1 MALFG
6 GGFATGF
13 IGGLAESANKA
24 LKDDI
29 ERINTRVDKIAE
41 FKVKRAIEAQD
52 ERKKEL
58 KEVETALQ
66 EGAALF
72 GGDKN
77 EFSAE
82 YAAGLLKES
91 GSLSAFKARVA
102 ELAAAKNDTGVD
114 LGLFMERASKD
125 SPTGSISDYANA
137 YLGAPSTLATDY
149 RMPEDMKPV
158 GGLVSKVVGK
168 PIDTMALA
176 GAQAKEEIAAR
187 IGTVKFESVPLPT
200 VTFQAEKFKLSQ
212 MSASERI
219 TYLNDKLANPDNTE
233 ERVTELQGMLT
244 TALDTAA
251 KTGSITTKIDAKKQ
265 LLERAETPEEKDK
278 LIDEISE
285 LTFERET
292 TEAEAEGNAIGVID
306 AKIKR
311 EQYLGNTDNVK
322 SLLKKKKELSGT
334 EESFSEVTAQL
345 ETDLMRGLAKGTVIE
360 GSDAHKAA
368 MSEIEKR
375 RDIEQNVTGSG
386 DMKPSEIRG
395 AQSYYERELRSET
408 QKRLGALGS
417 AYSTVMDMVEKGT
430 DVITLTPAEQT
441 TYRRGQEVEAE
452 VRAEIVTR
460 MTSTY
465 SEEDWPE
472 LYAHLR
478 MKGLLPSNRQTTGDV
493 IETGSGDNTVTSETD
508 TATVPS
514 VGDQTAEAIP
524 TQPKTEK
531 PVITV
536 SEEDIATS
544 RGMFP
549 DTLAGADSY
558 FESGIANNVPLDNMI
573 SSAEALQY
581 SDAFI
586 EKIKKL
592 SSEKSVSDME
602 TVAMQDA
609 NMASDNN
616 KDLMQQIV
624 NEGTFI
630 FGSMNQRDTAIKLA
644 NKNPDLDYNQALQ
657 FIKDNYDEIM
667 SLRESKEERK
677 PRPSRGRNRRSSGS
691 GFAERRDK

>member
-334 EESFSEVTAQL
+334 EESFSEITAQL
-345 ETDLMRGLAKGTVIE
+345 ETDLMRGLANGTVIE

-430 DVITLTPAEQT
+430 DVIALTPAEQT

-508 TATVPS
+508 TATIPS
-514 VGDQTAEAIP
+514 VGDQTEEAIP
-524 TQPKTEK
+524 TDTKPTQPTTTTDVVGEVTEDEKLQYPKTVEGALSITQGISSVGGTPQDAYQAAMDLHGDEQFATAVEFIASKDDTGLDGLEK
-531 PVITV
+531 
-536 SEEDIATS
+536 DIAEMALQGLDANQITQQLKQVKYAS
-544 RGMFP
+544 DPSMDVASISSTVARV
-549 DTLAGADSY
+549 LAELSPEARKQRIESKKRAD
-558 FESGIANNVPLDNMI
+558 EARETRLRIANQPPP
-573 SSAEALQY
+573 SLQ
-581 SDAFI
+581 
-586 EKIKKL
+586 L
-592 SSEKSVSDME
+592 P
-602 TVAMQDA
+602 TG
-609 NMASDNN
+609 
-616 KDLMQQIV
+616 LM
-624 NEGTFI
+624 
-630 FGSMNQRDTAIKLA
+630 
-644 NKNPDLDYNQALQ
+644 
-657 FIKDNYDEIM
+657 
-667 SLRESKEERK
+667 SKQ
-677 PRPSRGRNRRSSGS
+677 
-691 GFAERRDK
+691 

>member
-6 GGFATGF
+6 GGFATGLVT
-13 IGGLAESANKA
+13 GLAESANKA

-41 FKVKRAIEAQD
+41 FKVKRAIEEQEDRA
-52 ERKKEL
+52 KEIG
-58 KEVETALQ
+58 EVEEALQ
-66 EGAALF
+66 EGYALF
-72 GGDKN
+72 GGDDN
-77 EFSAE
+77 QYAAE
-82 YAAGLLKES
+82 YSAGLLKQA
-91 GSLSAFKARVA
+91 GSVAAFKARIA
-102 ELAAAKNDTGVD
+102 ELRKAKDDNGTD
-114 LGLFMERASKD
+114 LGAFMERASKD
-125 SPTGSISDYANA
+125 APTASLTDYANA
-137 YLGAPSTLATDY
+137 FVGAPKTFAGDY
-149 RMPEDMKPV
+149 RMPEDLKPA
-158 GGLVSKVVGK
+158 GGLVSKIVGK

-200 VTFQAEKFKLSQ
+200 VTFQAERFKLSQ

-219 TYLNDKLANPDNTE
+219 TYINDKLANPDNTE

-322 SLLKKKKELSGT
+322 SLLRKKKELSGT
-334 EESFSEVTAQL
+334 EESFSEITAQL
-345 ETDLMRGLAKGTVIE
+345 ETDLMRGLANGTVIE

-430 DVITLTPAEQT
+430 DVIALTPAEQT

-478 MKGLLPSNRQTTGDV
+478 MKRLLPSNRQTTGDV

-514 VGDQTAEAIP
+514 VGDQTEEAIP
-524 TQPKTEK
+524 TDTKPTQPTTTDVVGEVTEDEKLQYPKTVEGALSITQGISSVGGTPQDAYQAAMDLHGDEQFATTVEFIASKDDTGLDGLEK
-531 PVITV
+531 
-536 SEEDIATS
+536 DIAEMALQGLDANQITQQLKQVKYARDPS
-544 RGMFP
+544 MDVASISSTVARV
-549 DTLAGADSY
+549 LAELSPEARKQRIESKKRAD
-558 FESGIANNVPLDNMI
+558 EARETRLRIANQPPP
-573 SSAEALQY
+573 SLQ
-581 SDAFI
+581 
-586 EKIKKL
+586 L
-592 SSEKSVSDME
+592 P
-602 TVAMQDA
+602 TG
-609 NMASDNN
+609 
-616 KDLMQQIV
+616 LM
-624 NEGTFI
+624 
-630 FGSMNQRDTAIKLA
+630 
-644 NKNPDLDYNQALQ
+644 
-657 FIKDNYDEIM
+657 
-667 SLRESKEERK
+667 
-677 PRPSRGRNRRSSGS
+677 SRQ
-691 GFAERRDK
+691 

>member
-334 EESFSEVTAQL
+334 EESFSEITAQL
-345 ETDLMRGLAKGTVIE
+345 ETDLMRGLANGTVIE

-430 DVITLTPAEQT
+430 DVIALTPAEQT

-508 TATVPS
+508 TATIPS
-514 VGDQTAEAIP
+514 VGDQTEEAIP
-524 TQPKTEK
+524 TDTKPTQPTTTTDVVGEVTEDEKLQYPKTVEGALSITQGISSVGGTPQDAYQAAMDLHGDEQFATAVEFIASKDDTGLDGLEK
-531 PVITV
+531 
-536 SEEDIATS
+536 DIAEMALQGLDANQITQQLKQVKYAS
-544 RGMFP
+544 DPSMDVASISSTVARV
-549 DTLAGADSY
+549 LAELSPEARKQRIESKKRAD
-558 FESGIANNVPLDNMI
+558 EARETRLRIANQPPP
-573 SSAEALQY
+573 SLQ
-581 SDAFI
+581 
-586 EKIKKL
+586 L
-592 SSEKSVSDME
+592 P
-602 TVAMQDA
+602 TG
-609 NMASDNN
+609 
-616 KDLMQQIV
+616 LM
-624 NEGTFI
+624 
-630 FGSMNQRDTAIKLA
+630 
-644 NKNPDLDYNQALQ
+644 
-657 FIKDNYDEIM
+657 
-667 SLRESKEERK
+667 
-677 PRPSRGRNRRSSGS
+677 SRQ
-691 GFAERRDK
+691 